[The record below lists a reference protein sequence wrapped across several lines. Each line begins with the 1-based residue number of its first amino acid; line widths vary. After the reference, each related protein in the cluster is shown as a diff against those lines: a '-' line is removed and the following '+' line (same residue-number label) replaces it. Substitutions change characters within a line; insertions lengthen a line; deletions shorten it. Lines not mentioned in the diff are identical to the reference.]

1 MQQQDVAAL
10 VKKPRQV
17 RPGARFV
24 LPFSLSDSVMD
35 YRFQWCHSLSST
47 EFPLHAYNQ
56 LCNRLPHCTPFN
68 HIGWLIAAEQAL
80 EPNQQLLILLAW
92 EGDQLRLCLPL
103 MQMRDARFGLSWRVL
118 RHLGYPLSD
127 RLALVCQLDE
137 TGLTRAWKE
146 IGRRL
151 PHSVMQLNE
160 LTTDQNTQ
168 RSMQHWARLSS
179 SHHCHL
185 SCRAPFHRITP
196 EDHKEPNRDLRYKL
210 RRARKRSD
218 ERGAV
223 IRRVVPDATNIGA
236 VLDSLAAVEQ
246 VSWKGQEE
254 VGIFSGTR
262 RSWMIQAFTALAAND
277 LVRVVM
283 LEHEGRCIS
292 YRLALLHNGRIYD
305 YNLAFL
311 PEYADLGSGRLLLDE
326 WIRWGLEEG
335 WQWIDASRV
344 SRSGS
349 THQLHE
355 RMSGQVEHL
364 RWSFYSW
371 SPTGILLGVGHRLW
385 EWRKQRQVV
394 PASGSGK
401 LQEVSR

>member
-1 MQQQDVAAL
+1 
-10 VKKPRQV
+10 
-17 RPGARFV
+17 
-24 LPFSLSDSVMD
+24 MD
-35 YRFQWCHSLSST
+35 YRFQWCHSLSAT
-47 EFPLHAYNQ
+47 EFPLHAYDQ
-56 LCNRLPHCTPFN
+56 LCGHLPHCTPFN
-68 HIGWLIAAEQAL
+68 HAGWLVAAEQAL
-80 EPNQQLLILLAW
+80 EPDQRLHILLVW
-92 EGDQLRLCLPL
+92 ERDQLRLCLPL
-103 MQMRDARFGLSWRVL
+103 VQMRDSRFGFSWRVL

-137 TGLTRAWKE
+137 AGLTQAWKE

-151 PHSVMQLNE
+151 PHSVLQLNE
-160 LTTDQNTQ
+160 LTTDPNTQ
-168 RSMQHWARLSS
+168 RSMEHWARLCS
-179 SHHCHL
+179 SHHRHL

-210 RRARKRSD
+210 RRARKRSE

-223 IRRVVPDATNIGA
+223 VRRVVPDATTIGA

-254 VGIFSGTR
+254 VGIFSGAR
-262 RSWMIQAFTALAAND
+262 RSWMIQAFTALAAED

-292 YRLALLHNGRIYD
+292 YRLALFHNGRIYD

-326 WIRWGLEEG
+326 WIRWGLEDG
-335 WQWIDASRV
+335 WQWIDSSRV

-371 SPTGILLGVGHRLW
+371 RPVGILLGLVHRLW
-385 EWRKQRQVV
+385 ERRKQRQVAQA
-394 PASGSGK
+394 PTGK
-401 LQEVSR
+401 LQEASR

>member
-1 MQQQDVAAL
+1 
-10 VKKPRQV
+10 
-17 RPGARFV
+17 
-24 LPFSLSDSVMD
+24 MD
-35 YRFQWCHSLSST
+35 YRFQWCDSLSSPD
-47 EFPLHAYNQ
+47 FPLHAYTQ
-56 LCNRLPHCTPFN
+56 LCARLPHCTPFN
-68 HIGWLIAAEQAL
+68 NYHWLVAAEHAL
-80 EPNQQLLILLAW
+80 EPAQRLHILLAW
-92 EGDQLRLCLPL
+92 EGEQLRLCLPL
-103 MQMRDARFGLSWRVL
+103 VQLRESRLGFTWRVL

-127 RLALVCQLDE
+127 RLGLACQLDDP
-137 TGLTRAWKE
+137 GLTQAWKE

-151 PHSVMQLNE
+151 PHSVLQLNE
-160 LTTDQNTQ
+160 LTADQDTQ
-168 RSMQHWARLSS
+168 HSMRHWARMSS

-185 SCRAPFHRITP
+185 SCRAPFHLISP
-196 EDHKEPNRDLRYKL
+196 EDHKEPNGDLRYKL
-210 RRARKRSD
+210 RRARKRST

-223 IRRVVPDATNIGA
+223 IRRLTPDATTIGT

-254 VGIFSGTR
+254 VGIFSGAS
-262 RSWMIQAFTALAAND
+262 RSWMVQAFSAMAAEG

-292 YRLALLHNGRIYD
+292 YRLALLHNGRLYD

-326 WIRWGLEEG
+326 WIRWGLEDG
-335 WQWIDASRV
+335 WRWIDASRI

-355 RMSGQVEHL
+355 RISGQVEHL

-371 SPTGILLGVGHRLW
+371 RPAGVLLGLGHRLW
-385 EWRKQRQVV
+385 EWRKQRQSARN
-394 PASGSGK
+394 PEAGK
-401 LQEVSR
+401 LQEASR